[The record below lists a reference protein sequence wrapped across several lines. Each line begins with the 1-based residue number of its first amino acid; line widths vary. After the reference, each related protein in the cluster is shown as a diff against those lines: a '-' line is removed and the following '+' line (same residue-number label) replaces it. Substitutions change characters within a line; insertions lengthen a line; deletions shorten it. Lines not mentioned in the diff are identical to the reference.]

1 MKASSYT
8 KMNSSLGHQTD
19 FITQGDILIID
30 GMEGGKIKKYILYIY
45 IKISFL
51 ILWSFQL
58 PFIWKGIAQPEELSK
73 VRGSI
78 FKKTV

>member
-8 KMNSSLGHQTD
+8 KMNSFLGYQTD

-30 GMEGGKIKKYILYIY
+30 HMEGGKIQKYILDIY

-58 PFIWKGIAQPEELSK
+58 PFFQKRIAQPEKLSK
-73 VRGSI
+73 VSGSI

>member
-30 GMEGGKIKKYILYIY
+30 GMEGGKIQKYILYIY

-51 ILWSFQL
+51 IL
-58 PFIWKGIAQPEELSK
+58 
-73 VRGSI
+73 
-78 FKKTV
+78 

>member
-8 KMNSSLGHQTD
+8 KMNSFLGYQTD

-30 GMEGGKIKKYILYIY
+30 HMEGGKIQKYILDIY

-51 ILWSFQL
+51 IL
-58 PFIWKGIAQPEELSK
+58 
-73 VRGSI
+73 
-78 FKKTV
+78 

>member
-8 KMNSSLGHQTD
+8 KMNSSLGYQTD
-19 FITQGDILIID
+19 FVTQGDILIID
-30 GMEGGKIKKYILYIY
+30 GMEGGKIQKYILYIY

-58 PFIWKGIAQPEELSK
+58 PF
-73 VRGSI
+73 
-78 FKKTV
+78 F